1 MLGSNLLG
9 IGQKSGVYRALNPD
23 TGTVVWQTQVGPGSG
38 FGGIEWGTAFD
49 GTSIYS
55 SDLKLGIS
63 RLLASAQGRAGQRR
77 LLGGVEPEQRP
88 GYLADR
94 DAGRMLAGSLRL
106 CARLLG
112 AWAGKR
118 RQRGRVR
125 RFDGREPAEPDDVRT

>member
-1 MLGSNLLG
+1 MLGSDLLG
-9 IGQKSGVYRALNPD
+9 IGQKSGVYWALNPD

-49 GTSIYS
+49 GTRIYVPIS
-55 SDLKLGIS
+55 NWEYLGYS
-63 RLLASAQGRAGQRR
+63 LQPSGAKVNGGSWAALNPSTGRFFGRPQRR
-77 LLGGVEPEQRP
+77 VHAR
-88 GYLADR
+88 R
-94 DAGRMLAGSLRL
+94 SFRL

-125 RFDGREPAEPDDVRT
+125 RLDGREPAEPDDVRP